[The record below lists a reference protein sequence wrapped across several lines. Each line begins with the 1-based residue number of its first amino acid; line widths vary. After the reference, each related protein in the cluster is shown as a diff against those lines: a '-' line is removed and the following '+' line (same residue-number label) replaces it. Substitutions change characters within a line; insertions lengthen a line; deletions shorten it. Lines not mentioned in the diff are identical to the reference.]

1 MTVPLPS
8 LFQRR
13 TLTPDGIRINTLI
26 GGKAGGSPVLL
37 LHGYP
42 QTHVMWHHV
51 APALAEHHT
60 VVLTDLRGYGD
71 SGKPAGGARHEGYAK
86 RTMARDQMIVMR
98 ELGFDEFAVAG
109 HDRGGRVAHRMALD
123 YPRAITKIAVL
134 DIVPTRHAFHH
145 ANREF
150 GLGYWHWFFLAQPEP
165 LPEQLLGADPEGWI
179 RGRLSML
186 RRGGHPFDGKAL
198 DEYVRCFRD
207 PAAIHASCEDYRAA
221 ATIDLNDDD
230 ASAARGEKVTAPLL
244 ALWGEHGFVGR
255 HYRDVLAIW
264 QQYAVKVDGCP
275 LPCGHFLP
283 EEVPAETTT
292 ALQDFFRERNLA
304 RTSPPDSNPLAF
316 LQSRRWP
323 SPVVLT
329 MRTTP
334 LRWLLRLTG
343 AGLLIAT
350 AAMHLDLYLTGF
362 RTIPTIGPLF
372 LFQVI
377 AGFAL
382 GLAILAA
389 PFTPVTRR
397 PAVDASIAAVGA
409 GYAIATLGGY
419 LLSLWVGLFGF
430 HEIRSTAGT
439 VAGILEIA
447 AFGVLLG
454 LAVLVYD
461 PQRAGR
467 PGDPAP
473 ARPARLPA
481 LAAAAISFLTV
492 VAAVVFGVSVATA
505 SSGQAVPATAGGT
518 VMLRTATIG
527 GVSVLTNSSG
537 RTLYS
542 FAPDTSSSSACYG
555 TCAAYWPPVIGNPVA
570 GQGVTVSK
578 IATIARTDG
587 TIQVTYAGHPLYTY
601 VGDTAPGQASGNDI
615 NLNGGFWHEVPA
627 AG

>member
-1 MTVPLPS
+1 
-8 LFQRR
+8 
-13 TLTPDGIRINTLI
+13 
-26 GGKAGGSPVLL
+26 
-37 LHGYP
+37 
-42 QTHVMWHHV
+42 
-51 APALAEHHT
+51 
-60 VVLTDLRGYGD
+60 
-71 SGKPAGGARHEGYAK
+71 
-86 RTMARDQMIVMR
+86 
-98 ELGFDEFAVAG
+98 
-109 HDRGGRVAHRMALD
+109 
-123 YPRAITKIAVL
+123 
-134 DIVPTRHAFHH
+134 
-145 ANREF
+145 
-150 GLGYWHWFFLAQPEP
+150 
-165 LPEQLLGADPEGWI
+165 
-179 RGRLSML
+179 
-186 RRGGHPFDGKAL
+186 
-198 DEYVRCFRD
+198 
-207 PAAIHASCEDYRAA
+207 
-221 ATIDLNDDD
+221 
-230 ASAARGEKVTAPLL
+230 
-244 ALWGEHGFVGR
+244 
-255 HYRDVLAIW
+255 
-264 QQYAVKVDGCP
+264 
-275 LPCGHFLP
+275 
-283 EEVPAETTT
+283 
-292 ALQDFFRERNLA
+292 
-304 RTSPPDSNPLAF
+304 
-316 LQSRRWP
+316 
-323 SPVVLT
+323 
-329 MRTTP
+329 
-334 LRWLLRLTG
+334 
-343 AGLLIAT
+343 
-350 AAMHLDLYLTGF
+350 MHLDLYLTGF

-382 GLAILAA
+382 ALAILAA
-389 PFTPVTRR
+389 PFTPWTRR

-461 PQRAGR
+461 PQLRGR
-467 PGDPAP
+467 PGEPAP
-473 ARPARLPA
+473 AGRPARLHT
-481 LAAAAISFLTV
+481 LAAAAVSFLTV

-518 VMLRTATIG
+518 VTLRTTTIG

-537 RTLYS
+537 RTLYW

>member
-1 MTVPLPS
+1 
-8 LFQRR
+8 
-13 TLTPDGIRINTLI
+13 
-26 GGKAGGSPVLL
+26 
-37 LHGYP
+37 
-42 QTHVMWHHV
+42 
-51 APALAEHHT
+51 
-60 VVLTDLRGYGD
+60 
-71 SGKPAGGARHEGYAK
+71 
-86 RTMARDQMIVMR
+86 
-98 ELGFDEFAVAG
+98 
-109 HDRGGRVAHRMALD
+109 
-123 YPRAITKIAVL
+123 
-134 DIVPTRHAFHH
+134 
-145 ANREF
+145 
-150 GLGYWHWFFLAQPEP
+150 
-165 LPEQLLGADPEGWI
+165 
-179 RGRLSML
+179 
-186 RRGGHPFDGKAL
+186 
-198 DEYVRCFRD
+198 
-207 PAAIHASCEDYRAA
+207 
-221 ATIDLNDDD
+221 
-230 ASAARGEKVTAPLL
+230 
-244 ALWGEHGFVGR
+244 
-255 HYRDVLAIW
+255 
-264 QQYAVKVDGCP
+264 
-275 LPCGHFLP
+275 
-283 EEVPAETTT
+283 
-292 ALQDFFRERNLA
+292 
-304 RTSPPDSNPLAF
+304 
-316 LQSRRWP
+316 
-323 SPVVLT
+323 
-329 MRTTP
+329 MRTTL

-377 AGFAL
+377 VGFAL
-382 GLAILAA
+382 ALAILAA

-397 PAVDASIAAVGA
+397 PGIDAAIAAAGA

-454 LAVLVYD
+454 LAVLVLD
-461 PQRAGR
+461 PQWLGR
-467 PGDPAP
+467 PGDPAHP
-473 ARPARLPA
+473 GRPARLPA
-481 LAAAAISFLTV
+481 LAAAAISFLTA

-518 VMLRTATIG
+518 AMLRTTTIG

-537 RTLYS
+537 RTLYW
-542 FAPDTSSSSACYG
+542 FAPDTPSKSACYG

-601 VGDTAPGQASGNDI
+601 IGDTAPGQASGNDI

>member
-1 MTVPLPS
+1 M
-8 LFQRR
+8 R
-13 TLTPDGIRINTLI
+13 TL
-26 GGKAGGSPVLL
+26 
-37 LHGYP
+37 
-42 QTHVMWHHV
+42 Q
-51 APALAEHHT
+51 
-60 VVLTDLRGYGD
+60 
-71 SGKPAGGARHEGYAK
+71 
-86 RTMARDQMIVMR
+86 
-98 ELGFDEFAVAG
+98 
-109 HDRGGRVAHRMALD
+109 
-123 YPRAITKIAVL
+123 
-134 DIVPTRHAFHH
+134 
-145 ANREF
+145 
-150 GLGYWHWFFLAQPEP
+150 
-165 LPEQLLGADPEGWI
+165 
-179 RGRLSML
+179 
-186 RRGGHPFDGKAL
+186 
-198 DEYVRCFRD
+198 
-207 PAAIHASCEDYRAA
+207 
-221 ATIDLNDDD
+221 
-230 ASAARGEKVTAPLL
+230 
-244 ALWGEHGFVGR
+244 
-255 HYRDVLAIW
+255 
-264 QQYAVKVDGCP
+264 
-275 LPCGHFLP
+275 
-283 EEVPAETTT
+283 
-292 ALQDFFRERNLA
+292 
-304 RTSPPDSNPLAF
+304 
-316 LQSRRWP
+316 
-323 SPVVLT
+323 
-329 MRTTP
+329 
-334 LRWLLRLTG
+334 WLLRLTG
-343 AGLLIAT
+343 GGLLVAT

-377 AGFAL
+377 VGFAL
-382 GLAILAA
+382 ALAILAA
-389 PFTPVTRR
+389 PFTPLTRR
-397 PAVDASIAAVGA
+397 PAIDAGIAVAGA
-409 GYAIATLGGY
+409 GFAIATLGGY
-419 LLSLWVGLFGF
+419 LLTVWVGLFGF

-518 VMLRTATIG
+518 VMLRATTIG

-542 FAPDTSSSSACYG
+542 FAPDTPSKSACYG